1 MYQIIVLVFKN
12 GMKTDEVN
20 VKNVK
25 AQSRAVLSLPNSF
38 QYQDT
43 SHPFHH
49 AQTMATQRL
58 FLTC

>member
-1 MYQIIVLVFKN
+1 
-12 GMKTDEVN
+12 MKTDEVN

-58 FLTC
+58 FLTR